1 LRQIT
6 CESKR
11 CGGYHDKEP
20 TKKGGMVD
28 FRLPFSYVLLFEL
41 VTCIVKPVEE
51 IWSFYYERQTVWKSD
66 EGREFSV
73 YLDDSFDCVVVWNS
87 IVNLKI
93 CICARV
99 IYYLQCFP
107 SDCDTGRLIYETG
120 RKLWRRWP
128 MWNKKSVLACD
139 GAALLGIFIDL
150 FVIIPSSSSH
160 FFLSRHFW
168 FILF

>member
-1 LRQIT
+1 MFGDRGVILI
-6 CESKR
+6 EPLPPA
-11 CGGYHDKEP
+11 GGEAD
-20 TKKGGMVD
+20 
-28 FRLPFSYVLLFEL
+28 RLEAASTNSE
-41 VTCIVKPVEE
+41 
-51 IWSFYYERQTVWKSD
+51 SD

-107 SDCDTGRLIYETG
+107 SDCDAGRLIYETG

-128 MWNKKSVLACD
+128 M
-139 GAALLGIFIDL
+139 
-150 FVIIPSSSSH
+150 
-160 FFLSRHFW
+160 
-168 FILF
+168 